1 MRIFRLVKHL
11 KGLQVMFVTLIESLP
26 ALWNVSSVLLLV
38 FFVYATM
45 GMSLFG
51 GIPYGSFLTRH
62 ANFDNFGRAM
72 ITLYVKLN
80 ILSTKQKHM
89 SLHV

>member
-1 MRIFRLVKHL
+1 
-11 KGLQVMFVTLIESLP
+11 
-26 ALWNVSSVLLLV
+26 
-38 FFVYATM
+38 M